1 MEKLREAVYTE
12 VITRLEGVNP
22 NIDVDIN
29 LLQSIIEEAEYKI
42 RNFCNIKKIPYS
54 LKFVWTNIVFDY
66 FMHLDTLKDIR
77 TQSKGS
83 ADGVDI
89 KNMMGNI
96 RSIKE
101 GDTMIESF
109 DRKDV
114 EDYQKKYL
122 NARNLNLDDFVLNY
136 KVDLYDFRKLRW

>member
-96 RSIKE
+96 RTIKE

-109 DRKDV
+109 DREDV

>member
-109 DRKDV
+109 DREDV